1 MSDPT
6 PADMNVDPPKK
17 SFLRNLS
24 FVWLVP
30 LLALGVSLG
39 IAWQSFADRGE
50 LIEVAFE
57 NASGVTAGETTLR
70 YREVVVGTVEDVR
83 FSSDLDRVLVY
94 VRIDN
99 DVAPFIDDEAAF
111 WVVRPE
117 VSARGISGLST
128 VLSGVY
134 IEGAWDNVPGAVMQQ
149 FTGLDTPPLNQPG
162 RPGRRITLATDDGTT
177 ISNGSPVLYRGV
189 EVGRLETPR
198 LSSDG
203 RTVLVDAFIDAPHDA
218 RLTQA
223 TRFWDTSG
231 FELSFGTSGFS
242 VDFDS
247 LASLVTGGIEFDDV
261 YEDGEPLPSS
271 YVFTLYEAE
280 EDARRNTLVRGPSQ
294 GVPFAIQ
301 FAESVNGL
309 EAGDDVTYQGLE
321 VGVVTELRSRVIE
334 TQFGPELS
342 LSVNVSI
349 DPQRMGL
356 PAGATLEE
364 TVDFFSFAVET
375 GMRARLATES
385 LLSSDLRIELV
396 VLDDV
401 PTATL
406 IETDGEAPRLPSIE
420 SNLSD
425 FTATAEGVLER
436 INALPIEEVMQQAIN
451 LMESFEALAR
461 NEDLQRVPGS
471 AVALIDDTRALVG
484 SEAIQA
490 IPAQLQT
497 AVNDLTA
504 LVAEVREGGA
514 VEALNSAMASLDE
527 AMVGI
532 NEASKSAPALTQN
545 LTRLTEEDI
554 PAVLAEL
561 QGVAQT
567 TQELQLDE
575 LVASASQTLN
585 TIDALIAQEAV
596 QGIPTAVTAAIADV
610 RQVVADVQ
618 AEGAVQALGSSL
630 RSLDEAM
637 VGIKEA
643 SKSAPALTQNLTRLT
658 EEDIPAV
665 LAELQGVAQTA
676 QELQLDELVASASQ
690 TLDSI
695 DTLIAQ
701 EAVQGIPAAVTA
713 AIADVRQ
720 VVADVQAEG
729 AVQALGSSLRN
740 LDRTM
745 ADISVASQDAPA
757 VTANL
762 RQITETDIPELL
774 AELDAVATTANE
786 LELQALVDSA
796 TGTLNRVDALV
807 GSDDTMELPGTIN
820 DALTEMR
827 LALAELREGGVVEN
841 LNATLQSASDA
852 AGSVAESVEDLPQLT
867 ARLERLVAETE
878 TVVQSYGDRSDF
890 NTQTL
895 GALREVQNA
904 ARAISDLAREI
915 ERSPNSLIFGR

>member
-6 PADMNVDPPKK
+6 PADMKVSAPRK
-17 SFLRNLS
+17 SLFRNLS
-24 FVWLVP
+24 VVWLVP
-30 LLALGVSLG
+30 LVALGVSLG
-39 IAWQSFADRGE
+39 IAWQNYADRGT
-50 LIEVAFE
+50 LIEIAFR
-57 NASGVTAGETTLR
+57 NASGVVAGETTLR
-70 YREVVVGTVEDVR
+70 YRDVVVGTVEDVR
-83 FSSDLDRVLVY
+83 FTSDLGQVLVY
-94 VRIDN
+94 VRVDN
-99 DVAPFIDDEAAF
+99 DVAPFIDDEATF

-134 IEGAWDNVPGAVMQQ
+134 IEGAWDNIPGAVTQR
-149 FTGLDTPPLNQPG
+149 FAGTETPPLNQPG

-177 ISNGSPVLYRGV
+177 ISYGSPVLFRGV
-189 EVGRLETPR
+189 EVGRLEAPR
-198 LSSDG
+198 LSADG
-203 RTVLVDAFIDAPHDA
+203 RTVLVDAFIDAPHDT

-231 FELSFGTSGFS
+231 FELTFGTAGFS

-247 LASLVTGGIEFDDV
+247 LASLVTGGVSFDDV
-261 YEDGEPLPSS
+261 YEDGEPLPPG
-271 YVFTLYEAE
+271 YVFTLYEEE

-294 GVPFAIQ
+294 GVSFAVQ
-301 FAESVNGL
+301 FSESVNGL

-342 LSVNVSI
+342 LLVNVAI

-356 PAGATLEE
+356 PPETTPEE
-364 TVDFFSFAVET
+364 TVDFFRFAVET

-396 VLDDV
+396 VLDDAPAARLTEV
-401 PTATL
+401 
-406 IETDGEAPRLPSIE
+406 DGEPPRLPSIE

-436 INALPIEEVMQQAIN
+436 INALPIEEVMQQAIS
-451 LMESFEALAR
+451 LMDAVEQLAR

-471 AVALIDDTRALVG
+471 AVALLDDTRALVG
-484 SEAIQA
+484 NEAIQA
-490 IPAQLQT
+490 IPTQIEA

-514 VEALNSAMASLDE
+514 VASLNSALAQLDA

-532 NEASKSAPALTQN
+532 NAASQSAPALAEN
-545 LTRLTEEDI
+545 L
-554 PAVLAEL
+554 A
-561 QGVAQT
+561 
-567 TQELQLDE
+567 
-575 LVASASQTLN
+575 
-585 TIDALIAQEAV
+585 
-596 QGIPTAVTAAIADV
+596 
-610 RQVVADVQ
+610 
-618 AEGAVQALGSSL
+618 
-630 RSLDEAM
+630 
-637 VGIKEA
+637 K
-643 SKSAPALTQNLTRLT
+643 LT

-676 QELQLDELVASASQ
+676 QELKLDELVASATA
-690 TLDSI
+690 TLNRVDA
-695 DTLIAQ
+695 LIAQ

-713 AIADVRQ
+713 AIEDVRTIVADVR
-720 VVADVQAEG
+720 AEG

-740 LDRTM
+740 LDRAM

-757 VTANL
+757 LTANL
-762 RQITETDIPELL
+762 RQITESDIPELL
-774 AELDAVATTANE
+774 SELEAVATTAKE
-786 LELQALVDSA
+786 LELQELVDSA
-796 TGTLNRVDALV
+796 TSTLNRVDALV
-807 GSDDTMELPGTIN
+807 GSQDTLELPGTIN

-878 TVVQSYGDRSDF
+878 AVVRSYGERSDF

-895 GALREVQNA
+895 SALREVQNA
-904 ARAISDLAREI
+904 AKSISELARAI